1 MNTKI
6 IGKNVKVT
14 EGIENKINEKL
25 DKLQRYEIIKNA
37 QCNVLIRTVK
47 DDQIIE
53 VTMILE
59 NKKIIRCEKRANNLY
74 TAIDMIEEPLDRQ
87 CRKLKEKMSKK
98 ERVKHQEKMVEVKKE
113 PVVKSKTIPVFQM
126 SLEEAIDEMEA
137 LDHDFHLFIDEKTG
151 MIATV
156 YRRKEHGYGVLY
168 TSEE

>member
-6 IGKNVKVT
+6 VGKNIKVT

-59 NKKIIRCEKRANNLY
+59 NKK
-74 TAIDMIEEPLDRQ
+74 
-87 CRKLKEKMSKK
+87 
-98 ERVKHQEKMVEVKKE
+98 
-113 PVVKSKTIPVFQM
+113 
-126 SLEEAIDEMEA
+126 
-137 LDHDFHLFIDEKTG
+137 
-151 MIATV
+151 
-156 YRRKEHGYGVLY
+156 
-168 TSEE
+168 